1 MKRLYRSRS
10 DRRIAGVCG
19 GLAEYFDIDPAIIRI
34 AFVAVFLIGGIGL
47 VTYLI
52 FWVCVPLKKDGLFNG

>member
-1 MKRLYRSRS
+1 MKKLYRSNT

-34 AFVAVFLIGGIGL
+34 VLVVLFLMGGIGL

-52 FWVCVPLKKDGLFNG
+52 FWICIPLRKDHAP